1 MNSAPVLAAQVWQAR
16 ERAHHERT
24 DLITEGMRERAAR
37 GQGHPVEDFLTTY
50 YPNRLSRLRR
60 WSPGPGVILAG
71 HDGGGH
77 WVPTVGGVI
86 LAPAGDRV
94 RRHAARAVE
103 ILTETAGRAPQ
114 FGCFGLHEWAMVYR
128 QDPAHLRHP
137 APLRLGAQETS
148 TVVEQLPLRCTH
160 FDAFRFFTEPARPL
174 NAVQPTR
181 AAAPA
186 LEQGGCLH
194 ANMDLYRWAYG
205 LAPWIAAELV
215 TDAFALARRIRV
227 LDMRASP
234 YDLSAVGLDP
244 VRVETPQGRREY
256 ALAQRGFA
264 AEAAVL
270 RPRVLDAARALL
282 V

>member
-1 MNSAPVLAAQVWQAR
+1 MSTASVLTPQEWSAR
-16 ERAHHERT
+16 ERAHQERVDQLT
-24 DLITEGMRERAAR
+24 VGMRERAAR
-37 GQGHPVEDFLTTY
+37 GQTHPVEDFLTTY

-71 HDGGGH
+71 HDGGAH
-77 WVPTVGGVI
+77 WVDTVGGVI
-86 LAPAGDRV
+86 LGPVGDRV
-94 RRHAARAVE
+94 RRQAGRAVE
-103 ILTETAGRAPQ
+103 VLAGTADRTPQ
-114 FGCFGLHEWAMVYR
+114 FGCSGLHEWAMVYR

-137 APLRLGAQETS
+137 APLRLGARATAV
-148 TVVEQLPLRCTH
+148 VVEQLPLRCTH
-160 FDAFRFFTEPARPL
+160 FDAFRFFAEPARAL

-181 AAAPA
+181 DIAPA

-205 LAPWIAAELV
+205 LAPWVAAELV
-215 TDAFALARRIRV
+215 ADAFALAQRIRV

-234 YDLSAVGLDP
+234 YDLSAVGLEP

-256 ALAQRGFA
+256 AVAQRGFA

-270 RPRVLDAARALL
+270 RPRVLAAARAVLA
-282 V
+282 